1 MTKTPGAPPALTDE
15 QRAVVE
21 LPWDAKCLVVA
32 GAGAG
37 KTHTLVRRL
46 DALVE
51 RDDVLPGEILVL
63 SFSNAAVRELRR
75 RIQRHAVAADRVRV
89 QTFDSWATAF
99 LSEIAPTGEW
109 HTVPFDERIRNATEA
124 IGDGRLDDFLTEDL
138 AHVVVDEVQDLVGD
152 RSRMVEALL
161 DEYRDAGFTVVGD
174 PAQSLYGFQV
184 PMAQRAEEVNSF
196 FPWLRNS
203 FPADLRELRL
213 TRNFRAT
220 TDSARTAL
228 HLGHRLQQDD
238 LTAEG
243 HRAVHTQLHAAL
255 LSNLPF
261 APLDSELAAS
271 SLRSHDGTNALLC
284 TTNGQAL
291 AVSRTLWTSGVPHKV
306 QRSAQDRVLPT
317 WLSLLYRR
325 CEKSTLARARFDTI
339 ADELELPDGEA
350 RDVLWH
356 ALVRLDGR
364 GHRSGIDLNRVKT
377 ALAGGRIPDE
387 LTTQAAERVV
397 VSTVH
402 RAKGL
407 EFDRVV
413 VIDPGPVAGPDTK
426 DGDPAAA
433 ARALYVAMTR
443 PRHDLY
449 HLTLRR
455 DPFLRK
461 DTDGRPPTGRWYRGG
476 TGTKRGQ
483 RYGIEVLG
491 GDVSCEAPAG
501 ADGYEKNDAVDLQH
515 YLAHEVHAGDP
526 VEFVRA
532 HELPTGPDASP
543 PYLLRHAGRTIG
555 SASET
560 LRKDLYRFR
569 RTRKDA
575 AALPWPLTITD
586 LFLDS
591 VETVVGNDNVALGA
605 GLGERG
611 VWLAPRPTGLGRFEW
626 EKKGTEDGEA

>member
-1 MTKTPGAPPALTDE
+1 MTSTPAAPPALTDE

-63 SFSNAAVRELRR
+63 SFSNAAVRELRQ
-75 RIQRHAVAADRVRV
+75 RIQRHAVAADRVQVR
-89 QTFDSWATAF
+89 TFDSWATAF

-109 HTVPFDERIRNATEA
+109 NTVPFDERIRNATEA
-124 IGDGRLDDFLTEDL
+124 IGEGRLDEFLTEDL

-184 PMAQRAEEVNSF
+184 PVAQRATEVNSF

-203 FPADLRELRL
+203 FPADLHELRL

-220 TDSARTAL
+220 TDSARSAL
-228 HLGHRLQQDD
+228 HLGQRLQQDD
-238 LTAEG
+238 LTEED
-243 HRAVHTQLHAAL
+243 HLSVHTQLRGAL

-261 APLDSELAAS
+261 APLDSDLAAS
-271 SLRSHDGTNALLC
+271 SLRSHGGTSAVLC
-284 TTNGQAL
+284 TTNGEAL
-291 AVSRTLWTSGVPHKV
+291 AVSRSLWSSGVPHKV
-306 QRSAQDRVLPT
+306 RRSAQDRGLPA

-325 CEKSTLARARFDTI
+325 CEASALARARFDTI
-339 ADELELPDGEA
+339 ADELDLPDGAA
-350 RDVLWH
+350 RDVLWR

-364 GHRSGIDLNRVKT
+364 GHRTGIDLNRVKS
-377 ALAGGRIPDE
+377 ALAGGQIPDE
-387 LTTQAAERVV
+387 LTAQDMDRVV

-413 VIDPGPVAGPDTK
+413 VIDPGAAAGPDVK

-443 PRHDLY
+443 PRADLY
-449 HLTLRR
+449 HLELVR
-455 DPFLRK
+455 DRFLRK
-461 DTDGRPPTGRWYRGG
+461 DGEGRSATGRWYRGG
-476 TGTKRGQ
+476 TGNKRGQ
-483 RYGIEVLG
+483 RYAIEVLG
-491 GDVSCEAPAG
+491 GDVSREAPAG
-501 ADGYEKNDAVDLQH
+501 ADDSEENVSELQR
-515 YLAHEVHAGDP
+515 YLADQVRAGDP
-526 VEFVRA
+526 VEFVRL
-532 HELPTGPDASP
+532 HSLPTGPDASP
-543 PYLLRHAGRTIG
+543 PYLLRHHGRTIG
-555 SASET
+555 SASDT
-560 LRKDLYRFR
+560 FRKDLYAFR
-569 RTRKDA
+569 RIRKDA
-575 AALPWPLTITD
+575 SALAWPLTITD
-586 LFLDS
+586 LFIDS
-591 VETVVGNDNVALGA
+591 VETVVGSDNVALGA

-611 VWLAPRPTGLGRFEW
+611 VWLAPRPTGLGCFEW
-626 EKKGTEDGEA
+626 EKKGTEDDEA

>member
-1 MTKTPGAPPALTDE
+1 MTKTPGAPPELTDE

-174 PAQSLYGFQV
+174 PAQCLYGFQV
-184 PMAQRAEEVNSF
+184 PMAHRAEEVNSF

-325 CEKSTLARARFDTI
+325 CEKSTLSRVRFDAI

-426 DGDPAAA
+426 DSDPAAA

-461 DTDGRPPTGRWYRGG
+461 DNDGRPPTGRWYRGG
-476 TGTKRGQ
+476 AGTKRGQ

-491 GDVSCEAPAG
+491 GDVSREAPAG
-501 ADGYEKNDAVDLQH
+501 ADGHEKNDAVDLQH

>member
-1 MTKTPGAPPALTDE
+1 MTNTPGASPTLTDE

-32 GAGAG
+32 GAGTG

-89 QTFDSWATAF
+89 QTFDSWATVF

-124 IGDGRLDDFLTEDL
+124 IGEGRLDAYLTEDL

-152 RSRMVEALL
+152 RSRMIEALL

-184 PMAQRAEEVNSF
+184 PVARRAEEVNSF

-203 FPADLRELRL
+203 FPTDLRELRL

-243 HRAVHTQLHAAL
+243 HRSVHTQLHAAL

-271 SLRSHDGTNALLC
+271 ALRSDQGTNAILC

-291 AVSRTLWTSGVPHKV
+291 AVSRSLWTSGIPHRV
-306 QRSAQDRVLPT
+306 QRSAQDRVLPA

-325 CEKSTLARARFDTI
+325 CEGSALARARFDAI

-377 ALAGGRIPDE
+377 ALAGGRTPDE
-387 LTTQAAERVV
+387 LTTQDTRRLV

-413 VIDPGPVAGPDTK
+413 VIDPGPAAASDTK
-426 DGDPAAA
+426 DSDPAAA

-443 PRHDLY
+443 PRTDLY
-449 HLTLRR
+449 HLDLRR

-461 DTDGRPPTGRWYRGG
+461 DGDGRPPTGRWYRGG
-476 TGTKRGQ
+476 TGPKRGQ
-483 RYGIEVLG
+483 RYGIEVIG
-491 GDVSCEAPAG
+491 GDVSREAPAG
-501 ADGYEKNDAVDLQH
+501 ADDIEDNAVDLQH
-515 YLAHEVHAGDP
+515 HLAQEVHPGDP

-532 HELPTGPDASP
+532 HALPTGPDASP
-543 PYLLRHAGRTIG
+543 PYLLRHAGRVIG
-555 SASET
+555 SASEAF
-560 LRKDLYRFR
+560 RKDMYKIR

-575 AALPWPLTITD
+575 AALAWPLTITD

-591 VETVVGNDNVALGA
+591 VETVVGSDNVALGA

-611 VWLAPRPTGLGRFEW
+611 VWLAPRPIGLGRFEW
-626 EKKGTEDGEA
+626 EQKGTEDGEG

>member
-63 SFSNAAVRELRR
+63 SFSNAAVRELRQ

-124 IGDGRLDDFLTEDL
+124 IGEGWLDDFLTEDL
-138 AHVVVDEVQDLVGD
+138 AHVVVDEVQDLVGE
-152 RSRMVEALL
+152 RSRMIEALL

-184 PMAQRAEEVNSF
+184 PVAQRAAEVNSF

-228 HLGHRLQQDD
+228 HLGPHLQQDD

-243 HRAVHTQLHAAL
+243 HRSVHTRLHAAL
-255 LSNLPF
+255 VSNLPF

-271 SLRSHDGTNALLC
+271 ALRAYDGTNAILC

-291 AVSRTLWTSGVPHKV
+291 AVSRSLWTSGVPHRV

-325 CEKSTLARARFDTI
+325 CEGSTLARTRFDTI
-339 ADELELPDGEA
+339 ADELALPDGEA
-350 RDVLWH
+350 RDVLWL

-387 LTTQAAERVV
+387 LTTQGPVRVV

-426 DGDPAAA
+426 DSDPAAA

-443 PRHDLY
+443 PRHDLF
-449 HLTLRR
+449 HLTLPR

-461 DTDGRPPTGRWYRGG
+461 DGDGPYATGRWYRGG

-483 RYGIEVLG
+483 RYGIEVIG
-491 GDVSCEAPAG
+491 GDVSREAPAG
-501 ADGYEKNDAVDLQH
+501 ADGSQENDAVDLQH
-515 YLAHEVHAGDP
+515 YLAHEVRAGDP
-526 VEFVRA
+526 VEGGGGGGRA
-532 HELPTGPDASP
+532 PGPP
-543 PYLLRHAGRTIG
+543 PGPPPPRAPAGPPPPR
-555 SASET
+555 
-560 LRKDLYRFR
+560 
-569 RTRKDA
+569 
-575 AALPWPLTITD
+575 
-586 LFLDS
+586 
-591 VETVVGNDNVALGA
+591 
-605 GLGERG
+605 
-611 VWLAPRPTGLGRFEW
+611 APPPQRQNP
-626 EKKGTEDGEA
+626 D